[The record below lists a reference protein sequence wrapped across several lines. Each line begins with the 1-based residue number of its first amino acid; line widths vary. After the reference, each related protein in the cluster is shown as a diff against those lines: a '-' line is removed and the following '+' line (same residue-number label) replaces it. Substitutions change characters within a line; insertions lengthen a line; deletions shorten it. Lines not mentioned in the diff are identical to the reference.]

1 MSTLDELGRKVA
13 QAARLGVAATRD
25 MTAEERAKL
34 HQMASQLSE
43 RQLQTVWDLIDETH
57 PLELDNADEEG
68 SYLDLDLDQLD
79 DYTLWVVHAYVLFV
93 TVFKGIIR
101 ESAREGVDE

>member
-13 QAARLGVAATRD
+13 EAARLGVAATRE

-43 RQLQTVWDLIDETH
+43 RQLQTVWDLIEETH
-57 PLELDNADEEG
+57 PLELNNTDEQG
-68 SYLDLDLDQLD
+68 SYLDLDLDELD

-93 TVFKGIIR
+93 TVFAGIIR
-101 ESAREGVDE
+101 DTLDEEPAT